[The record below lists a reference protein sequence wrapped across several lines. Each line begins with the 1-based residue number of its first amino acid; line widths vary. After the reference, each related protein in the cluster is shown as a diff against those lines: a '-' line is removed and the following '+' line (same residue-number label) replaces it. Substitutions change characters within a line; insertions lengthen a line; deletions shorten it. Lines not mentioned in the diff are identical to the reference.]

1 MPATRIA
8 PDLFG
13 APALPAGLDYQDDFL
28 VPAEESRLLAVFARL
43 PFREATFQQY
53 TARRR
58 VVRFGESYDE
68 NGDGDDFSGRSAQ
81 RPGEPSGKSS
91 PTPFTLDWPD
101 WLAELRARVAARQC
115 VAAEA
120 FVHGLVTEY
129 RPGTPIG
136 WHRDRP
142 KYGMVVGVSLGGA
155 VRMRFRPYDAQHDRA
170 AAVALELAPRSLYV
184 MQGDVRWRWQH
195 SIPPAKALRYSITF
209 RTLADAAT
217 SRAPPSA
224 SRA

>member
-1 MPATRIA
+1 MRTDSAA

-13 APALPAGLDYQDDFL
+13 APALPAGLDYEDAFIA
-28 VPAEESRLLAVFARL
+28 PADEAWLLEALARL
-43 PFREATFQQY
+43 PFREATFRQY

-58 VVRFGESYDE
+58 VVRFG
-68 NGDGDDFSGRSAQ
+68 DGDDDTGASDAFPGRSAQ
-81 RPGEPSGKSS
+81 RQRDEYRTS
-91 PTPFTLDWPD
+91 PPAPWPEWLDH
-101 WLAELRARVAARQC
+101 LRARVAARQR
-115 VAAEA
+115 VAPEA

-142 KYGMVVGVSLGGA
+142 RYGIVVGLSLGGA
-155 VRMRFRPYDAQHDRA
+155 VRMRFRPCERPNDRA
-170 AAVALELAPRSLYV
+170 AVIALELVPRSLYV
-184 MQGDVRWRWQH
+184 MQGEVRWRWQH
-195 SIPPAKALRYSITF
+195 SIPPAKALRYSITL
-209 RTLADAAT
+209 RTLADVAT

>member
-1 MPATRIA
+1 MRVTSVA

-13 APALPAGLDYQDDFL
+13 ATALPAGLDYQDDFIA
-28 VPAEESRLLAVFARL
+28 PADEAHLLAEFARL
-43 PFREATFQQY
+43 PFRAATFQQF

-58 VVRFGESYDE
+58 VVRFGESYDDTEDDE
-68 NGDGDDFSGRSAQ
+68 NGIRDDL
-81 RPGEPSGKSS
+81 PGPSGQPPRGQHGESA
-91 PTPFTLDWPD
+91 LIGWPD
-101 WLAELRARVAARQC
+101 WLEELRARVAVRQG
-115 VAAEA
+115 VAPEA

-142 KYGMVVGVSLGGA
+142 RYGIVVGVSLGSA
-155 VRMRFRPYDAQHDRA
+155 VRMRFRPYDRQHDRA
-170 AAVALELAPRSLYV
+170 AVIALDLVPRSLYV

-209 RTLADAAT
+209 RTVG
-217 SRAPPSA
+217 SPP
-224 SRA
+224 